1 MAAKTVTHTT
11 QLDKEEEIFSPRG
24 RIGQGYTSRADSSH
38 TRHMQGCSSEHC
50 LDQVVLALA
59 SPSPSLRGT
68 KQPLIVDALHIITL
82 PLIITHVITPSAVI
96 PSTLPRGIRRSAAI
110 LRASQ

>member
-1 MAAKTVTHTT
+1 
-11 QLDKEEEIFSPRG
+11 
-24 RIGQGYTSRADSSH
+24 
-38 TRHMQGCSSEHC
+38 MQGCSSEHC